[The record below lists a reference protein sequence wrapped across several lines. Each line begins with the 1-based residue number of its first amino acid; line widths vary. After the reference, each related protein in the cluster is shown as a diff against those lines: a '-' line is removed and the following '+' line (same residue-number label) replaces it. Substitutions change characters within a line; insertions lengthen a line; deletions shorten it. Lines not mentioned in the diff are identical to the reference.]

1 MDWNRQTRIWSGR
14 ILLPCIIGLLLLSNL
29 SARTLYSPQLAVGS
43 QGGLTA
49 RLEVTIMNVSDVT
62 QRVSMNFYSSGGTH
76 FELDSLEMGVSIHT
90 SNLGVDLLSNQT
102 RTWELSSTGELTTGW
117 IRFEVPNDEAE
128 EVVIQTTFL
137 NLDSS
142 GNVVAAVGIPIREAF
157 NDFFMAVQA
166 NDVQDVGVAVANPG
180 DVEANVTLT
189 LLDRFGFEVGDP
201 VNLTV
206 GSREQIARFVTTG
219 PDAFFVS
226 FAPLVSARL
235 LISSDQPIS
244 VLGLR
249 ADVSGAFL
257 ISSIP
262 VTVVPSQ

>member
-1 MDWNRQTRIWSGR
+1 
-14 ILLPCIIGLLLLSNL
+14 LLPFIIGLLLSSNL

-43 QGGLTA
+43 QGDLTA
-49 RLEVTIMNVSDVT
+49 RLEVTIMNVSDMT
-62 QRVSMNFYSSGGTH
+62 QKVFMDFYNSGGTH
-76 FELDSLEMGVSIHT
+76 FELDTLEMDVSIHT

-128 EVVIQTTFL
+128 EVVIQATFL
-137 NLDSS
+137 DLDSS
-142 GNVVAAVGIPIREAF
+142 GNVVAAVGIPVREAS
-157 NDFFMAVQA
+157 NDFFIAVQA
-166 NDVQDVGVAVANPG
+166 NDVQDVGVAIASPG

-189 LLDRFGFEVGDP
+189 LLDRFGFEMGDP
-201 VNLTV
+201 VILTV
-206 GSREQIARFVTTG
+206 GSKEQIARFVTTG
-219 PDAFFVS
+219 LDAFFAS
-226 FAPLVSARL
+226 YAPLVSARL

-249 ADVSGAFL
+249 ADSSGPFL